1 MTEKR
6 FECRRERL
14 LKKTDK
20 LFAYAVRMAA
30 ERKLDAPRIGK
41 MVNDCRKLRAFRLF
55 DKKRGLA
62 LFEGAHGNLC
72 KLQRGINLDLRPVE
86 LAVAF

>member
-1 MTEKR
+1 MSEKR
-6 FECRRERL
+6 FERRRESL

-20 LFAYAVRMAA
+20 LFAYTVRMAA
-30 ERKLDAPRIGK
+30 ERKLDAARVRK
-41 MVNDCRKLRAFRLF
+41 MINDCGELRALRLLNEQ
-55 DKKRGLA
+55 RGLA
-62 LFEGAHGNLC
+62 LFQRAHGNLC